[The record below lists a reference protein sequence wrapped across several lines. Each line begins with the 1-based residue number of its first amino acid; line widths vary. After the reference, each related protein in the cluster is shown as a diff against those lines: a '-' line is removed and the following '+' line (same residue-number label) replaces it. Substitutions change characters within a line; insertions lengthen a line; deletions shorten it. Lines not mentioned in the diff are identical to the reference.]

1 MIESTNGLIFD
12 AERHAYTYRGRPV
25 PSVTTVMRP
34 LYDAAYR
41 HADRGRKQE
50 ILARGS
56 AVHKC
61 VEDYEKGR
69 GYDEAYAGYLR
80 AWAAFRRDFGLALA
94 PEAIEVRL
102 YSKTLGFCG
111 TPDSVFSG
119 VLIDVKSS
127 ETPCPITAVQLAAYA
142 HLLREAG
149 VRIHKRVGVALHDD
163 GTYTAR
169 NYPDE
174 RNDMNTFLSLMNIYR
189 FVEEKL
195 GGGVR

>member
-1 MIESTNGLIFD
+1 MITSTEGLTFD
-12 AERHAYTYRGRPV
+12 AERHAYAYLGRPV

-34 LYDAAYR
+34 LYDHVYR
-41 HADRGRKQE
+41 AVPRDQARE
-50 ILARGS
+50 AMARGT
-56 AVHKC
+56 ALHKC
-61 VEDYEKGR
+61 IEDYEMGR
-69 GYDEAYAGYLR
+69 GYDVAYSGYLR

-102 YSKTLGFCG
+102 YSRTLGFCG

-149 VRIHKRVGVALHDD
+149 AKIHKRVGLALHDD

-169 NYPDE
+169 DYPDE
-174 RNDMNTFLSLMNIYR
+174 RSDMNTFLSLVNIYR

-195 GGGVR
+195 GGVK